1 MKGRRLRSTGLGFPE
16 GIKGNYDSSKPG
28 LGMSQ
33 SHGPWHWSSNQFR
46 NQTVVRIVRIPLPNG
61 KILEGQAER
70 PEKDLDHLHDQADEK
85 KLSDIRII
93 RDSRNLHRFAPSEM
107 VELSISSKES
117 SEKGFFDQKFTHG
130 QHLCS
135 FVKKRTVS
143 YENVYDTGN
152 LISLTIK
159 NVTLFPDID
168 DCVLIN
174 YKVRVAFSNIDL
186 RSDIIRCLEQEK
198 KDSSRGRVRAMSILF
213 ILGLKTNI
221 LEAQRKL
228 QGSQAPTERLRGL
241 RRHFEPNEMMVYSV
255 HPGAHKMYYDLRDL
269 YWWPGMKRDIA
280 EYVRRCSFLWLKIKA
295 NSSNT
300 QDFLATGNS

>member
-1 MKGRRLRSTGLGFPE
+1 MPTESKKIRKYIRGFPE
-16 GIKGNYDSSKPG
+16 GIKGNMISSKPATC
-28 LGMSQ
+28 MSQ

-186 RSDIIRCLEQEK
+186 RSDIIRFE
-198 KDSSRGRVRAMSILF
+198 SR
-213 ILGLKTNI
+213 
-221 LEAQRKL
+221 E
-228 QGSQAPTERLRGL
+228 E
-241 RRHFEPNEMMVYSV
+241 
-255 HPGAHKMYYDLRDL
+255 DL
-269 YWWPGMKRDIA
+269 Y
-280 EYVRRCSFLWLKIKA
+280 RRPRVEPAMGTL
-295 NSSNT
+295 SS
-300 QDFLATGNS
+300 QSCPLG